1 MTPPRPAVT
10 AGVIAV
16 RVIICVLVVLT
27 LGMFAWV
34 AMLRIAI
41 MRRTGRDWGL
51 FWGQLVL
58 NLACLASLEQ
68 HLSDHWISN
77 VGMAGLL
84 LQMVGV
90 VVYYLMVDVRHGRRA
105 QVMPVQSMPPA
116 PSYVPQQYGY
126 GYPPA
131 ATTPRP
137 HPPVAQQQPYVQP
150 RVQPPVQP
158 RVQPPVQRNVP
169 PPRIDQVRAELDEL
183 SDYLRKDQRKDGR

>member
-16 RVIICVLVVLT
+16 RVIICALIVLT
-27 LGMFAWV
+27 LGLLAWV

-41 MRRTGRDWGL
+41 MRRSGRDWAL

-58 NLACLASLEQ
+58 NIACLVSLEQ
-68 HLSDHWISN
+68 RLADHWISN

-84 LQMVGV
+84 VQMAGV
-90 VVYYLMVDVRHGRRA
+90 FIYYLIVDIRHHQRVTA
-105 QVMPVQSMPPA
+105 PMMPGQYGPPPMP
-116 PSYVPQQYGY
+116 SYGY

-131 ATTPRP
+131 PASAPTPAP
-137 HPPVAQQQPYVQP
+137 A
-150 RVQPPVQP
+150 PVQ
-158 RVQPPVQRNVP
+158 

-183 SDYLRKDQRKDGR
+183 SDLLRKEEDK